1 MPIRRRVVAVIGSG
15 DRGSPAKRT
24 MRALLLGGRFCRRRH
39 RHRLDDPHTSRML
52 HPLARGTLLGNRRR
66 KRCTTS
72 WATPSRSVGAGLI
85 EALVRTVGRRRGS
98 DRSGTG
104 ESAGTGKRLS
114 WKGFLHHIRQLASK
128 VELSSSSSLGMMAI
142 FDSVLRLLAGW
153 RERRCSPSTNG
164 GGCDRDS

>member
-1 MPIRRRVVAVIGSG
+1 MRV
-15 DRGSPAKRT
+15 
-24 MRALLLGGRFCRRRH
+24 LLLGGRFRRRRH
-39 RHRLDDPHTSRML
+39 RHRLDDPRTSRMS
-52 HPLARGTLLGNRRR
+52 HPSAHGTSLGSRRR

-72 WATPSRSVGAGLI
+72 RATPSRSVGGGLI
-85 EALVRTVGRRRGS
+85 EALVRTVGRQRGSERS

-104 ESAGTGKRLS
+104 ESAGTATRLS